1 MASSSSCLAALE
13 AAPAAA
19 AEPARSR
26 VLLVDDEPTVLSAL
40 RRLLSREHEVSTA
53 AGGLAALERFRAGS
67 RYDAVVCDIM
77 MPDLSGIDLHRAV
90 AELDAAQ
97 ASRMVFMTGGAF
109 TPDACA
115 FLDRVPNRCVG
126 KPFDPAEI
134 AAALR
139 AVREAGAS

>member
-1 MASSSSCLAALE
+1 M
-13 AAPAAA
+13 
-19 AEPARSR
+19 
-26 VLLVDDEPTVLSAL
+26 
-40 RRLLSREHEVSTA
+40 
-53 AGGLAALERFRAGS
+53 
-67 RYDAVVCDIM
+67 M
-77 MPDLSGIDLHRAV
+77 MPDLSGIDLHGAV

-115 FLDRVPNRCVG
+115 FLDRVPNPRVG

-139 AVREAGAS
+139 AVCDVSALPT